1 MTLKVGLVV
10 GREWSF
16 PPAFI
21 EEVNRRDQG
30 VIAEYIKLG
39 APRMDEPCE
48 YAVIIDRISHEVPFY
63 RTYLKQAAL
72 QGCAVVNNPFM
83 WTADDKYFGAALATR
98 LGIAHPKTMVLP
110 NKEYIPGIVH
120 DESLRNLQYPLDWQG
135 IVDYIGMPCIL
146 KDAHGGGW
154 KDVYVCRTLEELI
167 HHYDTS
173 GLLTMIVQEFIEWDQ
188 FIRCICIGQDK
199 VMPIKYDPRE
209 RKYHVEHDHLGPELG
224 ARVVSDSLKLVRALG
239 YDMNSMEWAVRDGI
253 PYAIDF
259 MNPAPDM
266 DVYSLTPHYFDWVV
280 NAMADM
286 AIDLAKNPRRQ
297 VKEMRWD
304 ALFTSSREGG
314 ANGGGVSTLG
324 GSSGSAAADAGG
336 GIIGSGGRADGGGV
350 TAGGYSGSEREAR
363 ADAGG
368 GFQGSGGRADEGGI
382 TAGGE
387 AGGYSGSAREA
398 LAGTG
403 GDAPLAGA
411 AASAAASDTGD
422 GGLSGGYSGSTQE
435 ALGGSG
441 ASTQGGGGGGHTGDA
456 SSAMAPIRAEGAGA
470 YVDQSPA
477 TDLEPPAEAPAVS
490 AQESHGAVAS
500 GEKGHGRTTDDASGG
515 GNGRAAGDQP

>member
-1 MTLKVGLVV
+1 MTLKVGLFV

-30 VIAEYIKLG
+30 VTAEYVKLG

-63 RTYLKQAAL
+63 RTYLKHAAL
-72 QGCAVVNNPFM
+72 QGCTIINNPFM
-83 WTADDKYFGAALATR
+83 WTADDKFLGATLATR
-98 LGIAHPKTMVLP
+98 LGIAHPKTVVLP

-188 FIRCICIGQDK
+188 FIRCICIGQEK
-199 VMPIKYDPRE
+199 VMPIKYDPKE

-224 ARVVSDSLKLVRALG
+224 KRVVDDSLKLVRALG

-266 DVYSLTPHYFDWVV
+266 DIYSLTPHYFDWVV

-297 VKEMRWD
+297 VKEMRWQEMF
-304 ALFTSSREGG
+304 ASSRQEG
-314 ANGGGVSTLG
+314 ANGGAKPSGVEGHGSPAGDEPVVPRGQTSVDFGQSGTPLFAG
-324 GSSGSAAADAGG
+324 GASSGAATQGGAGGHASGSAGTSAIHADAGSV
-336 GIIGSGGRADGGGV
+336 I
-350 TAGGYSGSEREAR
+350 
-363 ADAGG
+363 
-368 GFQGSGGRADEGGI
+368 
-382 TAGGE
+382 
-387 AGGYSGSAREA
+387 
-398 LAGTG
+398 
-403 GDAPLAGA
+403 
-411 AASAAASDTGD
+411 
-422 GGLSGGYSGSTQE
+422 
-435 ALGGSG
+435 
-441 ASTQGGGGGGHTGDA
+441 
-456 SSAMAPIRAEGAGA
+456 
-470 YVDQSPA
+470 DQSPA
-477 TDLEPPAEAPAVS
+477 ADLEPPAEAPAPLRSYSEPPES
-490 AQESHGAVAS
+490 AET
-500 GEKGHGRTTDDASGG
+500 KDG
-515 GNGRAAGDQP
+515 GNGRAAPAEEQS